1 METKKFTEI
10 FLFILFVVL
19 LHSYIPTI
27 LETLSA
33 NGSADFQWQPTKCTF
48 DGVNHYEAYLS
59 GSGKCQSF
67 MSQTGEYAQGLYII
81 LYPFTIF
88 EWETAKSLWFLLN
101 IFLIFIL
108 TFSLCK
114 KFKVGLIETY
124 LIIFFIY
131 YCIIVRVNLVMGQQT
146 IFTLFFLSLPFIYK
160 SRFTSI
166 LSGICYFKYN
176 IGYGL
181 FFLYLISREYK
192 KLFFSTIPIFF
203 GLIVYCFV
211 TNTNIFEN
219 FTQPFELMISKSGL
233 GSNSG
238 KIFLFS
244 FIRDVFNFNEF
255 LKYLII
261 GILTL
266 TLNLYFIYKISKLKN
281 DLLILSSLCLLILI
295 STPHW
300 SHDNILIIPLLIY
313 SIKYYEVNTFIS
325 RINLASSIYFLH
337 LFRGIQIYFDKLLD
351 KLSIKAEFIS
361 SFYPYIDLGILF
373 LILILNIFYNPF
385 LKEKNLKI

>member
-1 METKKFTEI
+1 MT
-10 FLFILFVVL
+10 
-19 LHSYIPTI
+19 
-27 LETLSA
+27 
-33 NGSADFQWQPTKCTF
+33 D
-48 DGVNHYEAYLS
+48 
-59 GSGKCQSF
+59 
-67 MSQTGEYAQGLYII
+67 
-81 LYPFTIF
+81 
-88 EWETAKSLWFLLN
+88 
-101 IFLIFIL
+101 
-108 TFSLCK
+108 
-114 KFKVGLIETY
+114 
-124 LIIFFIY
+124 
-131 YCIIVRVNLVMGQQT
+131 R
-146 IFTLFFLSLPFIYK
+146 
-160 SRFTSI
+160 
-166 LSGICYFKYN
+166 
-176 IGYGL
+176 
-181 FFLYLISREYK
+181 
-192 KLFFSTIPIFF
+192 
-203 GLIVYCFV
+203 
-211 TNTNIFEN
+211 
-219 FTQPFELMISKSGL
+219 
-233 GSNSG
+233 
-238 KIFLFS
+238 
-244 FIRDVFNFNEF
+244 NEF

-325 RINLASSIYFLH
+325 RINLVSSIYFLH